1 MTSNQKNISLV
12 NEFFLRLLDTIRE
25 EKSDV
30 VNQLAE
36 EYREKFSSS
45 YNWDLLT
52 DYEELKKDEEMRS
65 IYRDR
70 VI

>member
-12 NEFFLRLLDTIRE
+12 NEFFLHLLDTIRE
-25 EKSDV
+25 EKADV

-52 DYEELKKDEEMRS
+52 DYEELQKDEEMRS
-65 IYRDR
+65 IYKDR